1 MKSFRFLYRGRDI
14 IFIKTQDFMSI
25 KQCVFFISVLLTFQ
39 ATTEVIAQ
47 QSKLDTLSLDEI
59 SRKLE
64 NPLSSLWSLTFQE
77 NYFKITGTLVDDY
90 AASNNFFF
98 QPFPPFPVGN
108 MKMLVIR
115 PVFPLVTQPVINPE
129 TGEVTDH
136 ITGLGDIQLFTA
148 FGPDK
153 KTGNIWG
160 IGATFVF
167 PTATDDILGQG
178 KFQAGPAAMYFILG
192 KIWTLGTLAQHWWSI
207 AGDDNRQDVN
217 QTDIQYIARR
227 QIPGG
232 WSIGMGPTISINW
245 EAEEGNM
252 VTFPIGLGITKTIR
266 IGGTPIKMRLE
277 PQYSIIKPDDYGTE
291 WNIRFQF
298 TPVINRPF

>member
-1 MKSFRFLYRGRDI
+1 MKWELFALELRITMILKRLKNLI
-14 IFIKTQDFMSI
+14 I
-25 KQCVFFISVLLTFQ
+25 VLLI
-39 ATTEVIAQ
+39 ASPAIAQ
-47 QSKLDTLSLDEI
+47 QDDLSKMTMDQI

-77 NYFKITGTLVDDY
+77 NYFKNTGTLIEGH
-90 AASNNFFF
+90 ATSNNFFF
-98 QPFPPFPVGN
+98 QPFLPFPVGN
-108 MKMLVIR
+108 NKMIVFR
-115 PVFPLVTQPVINPE
+115 PVFPLVTQPLIDFD

-136 ITGLGDIQLFTA
+136 KTGFGDLQLFTA

-167 PTATDDILGQG
+167 PTASEEILGQG

-192 KIWTLGTLAQHWWSI
+192 KTWTLGTLAQHWWSV
-207 AGDDNRQDVN
+207 AGDDHRKDVN
-217 QTDIQYIARR
+217 KTDIQYVARR

-232 WSIGMGPTISINW
+232 WSIGMGPTISIDW
-245 EAEEGNM
+245 EADEGNR
-252 VTFPIGLGITKTIR
+252 VTFPIGLGVTKTIR
-266 IGGTPIKMRLE
+266 VGNTPIKMRLE
-277 PQYSIIKPDDYGTE
+277 PQYSIIKPEAYGTE

>member
-1 MKSFRFLYRGRDI
+1 MFTKRYVIVL
-14 IFIKTQDFMSI
+14 FILITSQAAI
-25 KQCVFFISVLLTFQ
+25 NVF
-39 ATTEVIAQ
+39 AQ
-47 QSKLDTLSLDEI
+47 QSNLDTLSLDEI

-77 NYFKITGTLVDDY
+77 NYIISTGSLVDGSVT
-90 AASNNFFF
+90 SNNFFF
-98 QPFPPFPVGN
+98 QPFLPFPVGN

-115 PVFPLVTQPVINPE
+115 PVFPLVTQPVIDPT
-129 TGEVTDH
+129 TGEVTSH
-136 ITGLGDIQLFTA
+136 TTGFGDIQLFTA

-160 IGATFVF
+160 VGATFVF
-167 PTATDDILGQG
+167 PTATEKNLGQG
-178 KFQAGPAAMYFILG
+178 KFQAGPAVMYFILG
-192 KIWTLGTLAQHWWSI
+192 KIWTFGTLAQHWWSI
-207 AGDDNRQDVN
+207 AGDENRKDVN
-217 QTDIQYIARR
+217 RTDIQYIARR

-245 EAEEGNM
+245 EAEEGNR

-266 IGGTPIKMRLE
+266 LGGTPIKMRIE
-277 PQYSIIKPDDYGTE
+277 PQYSIIKPDDIGVE